1 VLLVPLCG
9 ATIEGMHI
17 GITGAGDLG
26 IALGE
31 RLASRRHQVMF
42 GGGESARKVAT
53 RGGAKAGT
61 NAAVDRAC
69 RRGSVNQPG
78 REAVHEADGSDPDAA
93 KERVVGLK
101 TEDLPAGELQFLME
115 LSIESVAARLG
126 LVTP

>member
-17 GITGAGDLG
+17 GIIGAGDLG

-53 RGGAKAGT
+53 RGGAKAGI
-61 NAAVDRAC
+61 NAAVDRALADAGPLTNPVA
-69 RRGSVNQPG
+69 RRSTRPTG
-78 REAVHEADGSDPDAA
+78 RIPMRPRSGWS
-93 KERVVGLK
+93 
-101 TEDLPAGELQFLME
+101 GE
-115 LSIESVAARLG
+115 
-126 LVTP
+126 